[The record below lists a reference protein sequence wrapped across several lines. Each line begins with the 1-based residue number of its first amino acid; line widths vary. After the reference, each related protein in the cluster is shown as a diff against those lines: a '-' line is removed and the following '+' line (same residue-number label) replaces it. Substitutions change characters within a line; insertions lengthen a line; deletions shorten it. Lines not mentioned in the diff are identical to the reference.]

1 MMKFMMRTLQILML
15 VLTLIWGVNAANA
28 LSISTTPSS
37 VNAAYGQSTSVA
49 IHYRF
54 DTQLP
59 QPLLSTTGYFVF
71 NDVII
76 GTVNRPL
83 TCRFTASEVL
93 TIPQYIVEKVH
104 RAGGSSFRFKR
115 NFNGSVQLTPFTTP
129 VYFSEDGNVIIH
141 ITPGSVAA
149 FSLKRIEL
157 YFDQVQRQNEVMV
170 QRNYRG
176 LKAYA
181 DIYYNGSGMLNG
193 YWEVDGLIIERV
205 NRFVPS
211 GGKVTLVTP
220 SIPDLPTFDPGY
232 HIVKFIVT
240 SPETSFEVPEMVYWV
255 KGTDEPAKRSL
266 VLTTPQDGADIST
279 DFSFAWE
286 KMEKAAVYL
295 ISFAKEDD
303 KTICFSALTR
313 DTAYRIPTPVLS
325 QYFAAGKKFLWS
337 VKGYDTENN
346 VIAESGA
353 RSFFFR
359 EATKP

>member
-1 MMKFMMRTLQILML
+1 MKFTMRSLQIFIFA
-15 VLTLIWGVNAANA
+15 LTLFWGVNAAYA
-28 LSISTTPSS
+28 LSISATPAS

-59 QPLLSTTGYFVF
+59 QPLLSTTGNFIF
-71 NDVII
+71 DDTII

-83 TCRFTASEVL
+83 TCRYTVSEVL
-93 TIPQYIVEKVH
+93 TIPQYIVEKVM

-115 NFNGSVQLTPFTTP
+115 NFNGNVQMSPFATP
-129 VYFSEDGNVIIH
+129 VYFSEDANVIIH

-157 YFDQVQRQNEVMV
+157 FFDHMQRQNEVMV
-170 QRNYRG
+170 QRNHRG

-181 DIYYNGSGMLNG
+181 DIYYNGSGILNG
-193 YWEVDGLIIERV
+193 YWEVDGLTIERV
-205 NRFVPS
+205 NRFVPT

-220 SIPDLPTFDPGY
+220 SVPDLPTFDPGY

-240 SPETSFEVPEMVYWV
+240 TPETSFEVPEMVYWV
-255 KGTDEPAKRSL
+255 KGTNEPVKRSL
-266 VLTTPQDGADIST
+266 VLTTPQDGMDIPAN
-279 DFSFAWE
+279 FSFAWE

-295 ISFAKEDD
+295 ISFAKDDD
-303 KTICFSALTR
+303 KSICFSALTR
-313 DTAYRIPTPVLS
+313 DTTYRIPPSVLAE
-325 QYFAAGKKFLWS
+325 YFTAGKKFLWS

-346 VIAESGA
+346 IIAESGM
-353 RSFFFR
+353 RSFYFR
-359 EATKP
+359 EAAQP